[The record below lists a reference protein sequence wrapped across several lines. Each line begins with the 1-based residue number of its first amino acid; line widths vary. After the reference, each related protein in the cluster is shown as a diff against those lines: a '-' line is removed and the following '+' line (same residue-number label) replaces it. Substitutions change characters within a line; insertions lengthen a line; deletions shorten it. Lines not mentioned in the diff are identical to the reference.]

1 MVRKAGPP
9 NIKIKQEPV
18 EDQPVISDNELVSL
32 SVRELNR
39 RLRGLPR
46 DQVLNLKQRRRTLKN
61 RGYAANCREKRVSQK
76 DVLESEQKKLQD
88 EVTKLAQENSKQK
101 VELNSLKSKY
111 DALLNFARSTSS
123 ERVKFVA
130 SQPKLIVESG
140 ESSRMSPTVTPDQHV
155 MVNSSLE
162 YAKK

>member
-9 NIKIKQEPV
+9 NIKIKQESV
-18 EDQPVISDNELVSL
+18 EEQPVISDHELISL

-88 EVTKLAQENSKQK
+88 EVNKLAHENNKQK

-111 DALLNFARSTSS
+111 DALLNFARSKSS

-130 SQPKLIVESG
+130 SQPKLRIDQG
-140 ESSRMSPTVTPDQHV
+140 EGSRMSQAGMPEKQVIRVTTGRD
-155 MVNSSLE
+155 
-162 YAKK
+162 YTK